1 MPTDPTKT
9 SVSPDANSAPPE
21 SPLLPNASELPA
33 PSPPVAGENPDFSY
47 NAAPPSRRDFLKVA
61 GASAGAL
68 LVGGGNLPKPKVAPA
83 PRVPFV
89 RAGESPDIVVVGAG
103 AWGGWTALNLRKLG
117 AKVTIVDAYGPG
129 NARST
134 SGDETRGVR
143 SSYGDRPGELGEVWM
158 LWAREAM
165 KKWIQFDDEWGR
177 ELRLNLFHVTG
188 DLIMRS
194 EWDNFQLRCKV
205 WWDKNKI
212 PYQVLNPDDVRKAF
226 PVMSMD
232 DITAVLYEPDAGV
245 VRARRAAQA
254 VSAVF
259 EHLGG
264 KVVIGR
270 ASPGKTVNGRL
281 TELKLD
287 TGATIRGDTFVYA
300 VGPWLGKTFPE
311 IFAKKTR
318 VPMGYVCY
326 FATPIG
332 DYRFTYPN
340 IPSYNFPG
348 VTGWAALP
356 VDNRGFRVRGGE
368 RAPDQ
373 VVAADGRGGGR
384 GTPANGANAA
394 AGSGISNASVA
405 AAAPQGAA
413 SGAGASAT
421 NADGR
426 GGAGGRGGRG
436 GGGGRNGNAAGGQR
450 GGGGFGNLQD
460 VPPQQQDPDT
470 SDRWANQ
477 SQIDGPRRFVAH
489 RFPLLKD
496 APIAQTHSCHYEST
510 SSGNFIFDHH
520 PGWNNVWIAA
530 GGNAEGFKMGPKVG
544 DYMSKRVLGYQDPQ
558 DKLFTI
564 PEKDFEPP
572 PTPADST
579 KKAAADSA
587 AKPVPPGGKPPGL
600 R

>member
-1 MPTDPTKT
+1 LIWSGPRDIFRTFFSYRGMPTDPTT
-9 SVSPDANSAPPE
+9 PDANSAAPTNP
-21 SPLLPNASELPA
+21 AKDSEL
-33 PSPPVAGENPDFSY
+33 PPVAGENPDFSY
-47 NAAPPSRRDFLKVA
+47 NPLARRDFLKVA
-61 GASAGAL
+61 GASAGAF
-68 LVGGGNLPKPKVAPA
+68 LVGGADLAKPKVAAA

-89 RAGESPDIVVVGAG
+89 RSGASPDIVVVGAG
-103 AWGGWTALNLRKLG
+103 AWGGWTAFNLQKMG
-117 AKVTIVDAYGPG
+117 AKVTVVDAYGAG

-134 SGDETRGVR
+134 SGDESRGVR

-212 PYQVLNPDDVRKAF
+212 PYQILNPDDVRKSF
-226 PVMSMD
+226 PVISMD

-254 VSAVF
+254 VAAAF

-264 KVVIGR
+264 KMVIGR

-287 TGATIRGDTFVYA
+287 TGATLRADTFVYA

-311 IFAKKTR
+311 LFAKKTR
-318 VPMGYVCY
+318 VPMGYVVY

-340 IPSYNFPG
+340 LPSYNFPG

-356 VDNRGFRVRGGE
+356 VDNRGFRVRGAE

-384 GTPANGANAA
+384 GGPGTDGAPA
-394 AGSGISNASVA
+394 V
-405 AAAPQGAA
+405 PQGAQ
-413 SGAGASAT
+413 ASAGGAA
-421 NADGR
+421 NAD
-426 GGAGGRGGRG
+426 GRGGRG
-436 GGGGRNGNAAGGQR
+436 GGRGGNGGGRGANGGNGQGRGAGGGG
-450 GGGGFGNLQD
+450 GGGGFQQQD

-470 SDRWANQ
+470 SDRWADQ
-477 SQIDGPRRFVAH
+477 SRIDGSRRFVAH

-496 APIAQTHSCHYEST
+496 APVAQTHSCHYEST

-520 PGWNNVWIAA
+520 PGWANVWIAA

-544 DYMSKRVLGYQDPQ
+544 DYMSKRVMGFEDPQ
-558 DKLFTI
+558 DKLFKI
-564 PEKDFEPP
+564 PEKDYEPP
-572 PTPADST
+572 PSPADST
-579 KKAAADSA
+579 KKTPADSA
-587 AKPVPPGGKPPGL
+587 AAKTPAKPPAL